1 MARAHSSAALQLM
14 GQLMGQLW
22 RTPRSRPNCAPAQI
36 IADDKILPC
45 MALALGG
52 KIGPSGRMA
61 IGDKMGRHTAFL
73 WAFPLLIVLAG
84 CVAKPGGGAQ
94 PTDVRPLD
102 MSAISAQTLAPVT
115 LAAPVTLVPSNLTPA
130 PLGSAPTAGRVIG
143 AASTSALTSG
153 QPALGTSAA
162 ESPADIGAAATSALR
177 AGGGQILA
185 TSPEEASC
193 IAEGGRWGKAGTS
206 SAMACFRP
214 ANDAGKTCTAQSDC
228 TTQCLARSGSCAPFW
243 PIFGCTEVIQND
255 GSVVQLC
262 LE

>member
-1 MARAHSSAALQLM
+1 
-14 GQLMGQLW
+14 
-22 RTPRSRPNCAPAQI
+22 
-36 IADDKILPC
+36 

-52 KIGPSGRMA
+52 KIGPTGRMA

-84 CVAKPGGGAQ
+84 CVAKPGGGAA

-115 LAAPVTLVPSNLTPA
+115 LAPGNFTPA
-130 PLGSAPTAGRVIG
+130 PLGSAPTTGRVIG
-143 AASTSALTSG
+143 AAPISAPTSAPTAG

-177 AGGGQILA
+177 AGGSQIPA

-214 ANDAGKTCTAQSDC
+214 AKDAGKACNAQSDC